1 MEKCS
6 WTDFRMSSK
15 TLYLLSNQT
24 LTLWIIDT
32 LLSEDRFIQ
41 RSTKIDIKWATA
53 CHEIWNSETQ
63 FWKEFSFLVEI
74 FKKHF
79 GWKPTFHTLC
89 HKTENLS
96 FSLEGVTIETWS
108 QPRRDVLRVCRNEI
122 QSIFHFLTASSSFK
136 MAWQRLLM
144 QIIIQTQIISCGFM
158 QRYQKQLK
166 VFWTEEFL
174 QIQNIVQKI
183 RISVRFYYFSAMPSH
198 FLANCW
204 KKNGKIN
211 GSEDNS
217 PHRTKTILMQSMFV
231 TSLGILFTWEST
243 RFMILFLPKI
253 PDKKFSGRSNFE
265 TCFKKC
271 ENFWKFSNSVTKIL
285 WFLKNGRLKTLFC
298 GWPIKSKK
306 FLLTFCV
313 WIIVC
318 LVFSCV
324 QRILS
329 IDHKFSQQYPK
340 IENHKNCV
348 KDNKRFTKIKMINKR
363 FAKMKHYDDL
373 INGLL
378 WKDLRQE
385 ALH

>member
-1 MEKCS
+1 
-6 WTDFRMSSK
+6 MSSK

-41 RSTKIDIKWATA
+41 RSTKIDIKWAIA

-158 QRYQKQLK
+158 QRYQKPAQG
-166 VFWTEEFL
+166 FL
-174 QIQNIVQKI
+174 NR
-183 RISVRFYYFSAMPSH
+183 RIFTNSKHCTKNPNLCT
-198 FLANCW
+198 FL
-204 KKNGKIN
+204 
-211 GSEDNS
+211 
-217 PHRTKTILMQSMFV
+217 
-231 TSLGILFTWEST
+231 
-243 RFMILFLPKI
+243 LFL
-253 PDKKFSGRSNFE
+253 SNAF
-265 TCFKKC
+265 T
-271 ENFWKFSNSVTKIL
+271 
-285 WFLKNGRLKTLFC
+285 
-298 GWPIKSKK
+298 
-306 FLLTFCV
+306 
-313 WIIVC
+313 
-318 LVFSCV
+318 FSCKLLEKEWKN
-324 QRILS
+324 QRQRGQ
-329 IDHKFSQQYPK
+329 FS
-340 IENHKNCV
+340 
-348 KDNKRFTKIKMINKR
+348 T
-363 FAKMKHYDDL
+363 
-373 INGLL
+373 
-378 WKDLRQE
+378 
-385 ALH
+385 